1 MITKQSE
8 QFNSEFKRT
17 IVNRFV
23 SSGINITPKVLSI
36 ITSLDDPLKKVDI
49 IIKETSFIPDFNG
62 HITEQTLTKISNNEI
77 KKVLKRIIFKDSIH
91 EELKIKEDKKKQLK
105 KEIKIEKEEKFKF
118 HSPAPQLN
126 SASIRPKIK
135 AHTKSDSIT
144 TNKKKSI
151 HQKERK
157 NKSIDNK
164 IFQVEGSI
172 KSKLAFKPIA
182 KEYDFDY
189 KILKDPTKNLYTN
202 GEYEDFYQLMV
213 DRFNKLRKLMRK
225 RSEAL
230 SANNI
235 GSLNRLSNKVEVS
248 VMGFV
253 DDLRE
258 TKNGNFYFTVEDLT
272 GKTSVL
278 LRNSSD
284 NQDSIKIIKYLV
296 NDQMIFVKGLYTPKD
311 KKSGGIIY
319 ANYITKI
326 DIPTNYSTNKSNE
339 PLSIVLLSDLHIGSK
354 EFEKNL
360 WEKFIDFIN
369 GRINNTKLREIA
381 GRIKYII
388 INGDLV
394 DGIGVYPNQK
404 EDLIITD
411 IYEQYSY
418 TAELLSEIPDY
429 IKIFYTSGNHEPV
442 RNAIPRPAVP
452 KYYCDALLNL
462 DIEILGNP
470 CLIQTNNVKTLA
482 FHGDSLFDMNLSIQS
497 LTNEKPAETMKEL
510 LRCRHLAPIYGKK
523 TQIAPTPTDHLV
535 IDEIP
540 DIFHTGHVH
549 INGLSQYRNV
559 TLVNSGCL
567 QTQTDYMKSFG
578 INPTPGIIPIIELDS
593 LKPFELNLN
602 KL

>member
-8 QFNSEFKRT
+8 QFSSEFKRT

-23 SSGINITPKVLSI
+23 SSGINITPKVLNI
-36 ITSLDDPLKKVDI
+36 ITNLDDPLKKVDI

-77 KKVLKRIIFKDSIH
+77 KKVLKRIIFKDTIY

-118 HSPAPQLN
+118 HSPASQLN
-126 SASIRPKIK
+126 SASIKPKIK
-135 AHTKSDSIT
+135 AHTKLDTIT
-144 TNKKKSI
+144 TNKMKSI
-151 HQKERK
+151 HQEGRK
-157 NKSIDNK
+157 NKLIDNK
-164 IFQVEGSI
+164 IVQVEGAI

-296 NDQMIFVKGLYTPKD
+296 NDQMIFVKGLYIPKD

-369 GRINNTKLREIA
+369 GRINNSKLREIA
-381 GRIKYII
+381 GRIKYIV

-442 RNAIPRPAVP
+442 RNAIPRPSVP
-452 KYYCDALLNL
+452 KHYCDALLNL

-482 FHGDSLFDMNLSIQS
+482 FHGDSLFDMNLSIQG

-510 LRCRHLAPIYGKK
+510 LKCRHLAPIYGKK

-535 IDEIP
+535 IDDIP